1 MTSSATAS
9 PGRTP
14 YGPAAPPEPPDAH
27 DDPAAGSGTR
37 GPTPR
42 QRLRRDRTLL
52 LLCLPGIL
60 FFAVFCYLPLAGN
73 ITAFQDYQPY
83 LGFMHSLWVGP
94 DNFQAL
100 VQEPEFWTAVGN
112 TLQISAVQL
121 LLYFPAPILLAL
133 FLNSLVGTR
142 TRRLMQTVVYLPHFL
157 SWVVVVSFFQQM
169 FGGVGT
175 ISGVLNDHGV
185 HVGNIMNNPDTFML
199 LLTSESVWKDAGWG
213 AIIFLAAMA
222 SIDTG
227 LYESAAMDGAGWLR
241 RMWHVTLPGI
251 RPVMVMLL
259 ILRLGDI
266 LSVGFEQVLLQR
278 DMVGADAS
286 EVLDTYV
293 YFHGV
298 VDGDWGMST
307 AAGLMKGVIGF
318 VLIVLANKVAHRLGE
333 QGVYQ

>member
-1 MTSSATAS
+1 MTSPATTS
-9 PGRTP
+9 PGQAMPR
-14 YGPAAPPEPPDAH
+14 PADPPDARQ
-27 DDPAAGSGTR
+27 DSDTGSGTR
-37 GPTPR
+37 KPTIR

-52 LLCLPGIL
+52 LLCVPGIVY
-60 FFAVFCYLPLAGN
+60 FAVFFYLPLAGN

-83 LGFMHSLWVGP
+83 LGFMHSLWVGV

-100 VQEPEFWTAVGN
+100 VQEPEFWTAVWN

-133 FLNSLVGTR
+133 FLNSLISTR
-142 TRRLMQTVVYLPHFL
+142 TRRLMQTIVYLPHFL

-175 ISGVLNDHGV
+175 ISSVLNDHGV

-199 LLTSESVWKDAGWG
+199 LLTSESIWKDAGWG

-222 SIDTG
+222 SIDPG

-318 VLIVLANKVAHRLGE
+318 VLIVIANKVAHRLGE

>member
-1 MTSSATAS
+1 M
-9 PGRTP
+9 PR
-14 YGPAAPPEPPDAH
+14 PADPPDARQ
-27 DDPAAGSGTR
+27 DPDTGSGTR
-37 GPTPR
+37 KPTVR

-52 LLCLPGIL
+52 LLCVPGIL
-60 FFAVFCYLPLAGN
+60 YFAVFCYLPLAGN

-83 LGFMHSLWVGP
+83 LGFMHSLWVGV

-100 VQEPEFWTAVGN
+100 VQEPEFWTAVWN
-112 TLQISAVQL
+112 TLEISAVQL

-133 FLNSLVGTR
+133 FLNSLISSK
-142 TRRLMQTVVYLPHFL
+142 TRRLMQTIVYLPHFL

-175 ISGVLNDHGV
+175 ISSVLNDHGV
-185 HVGNIMNNPDTFML
+185 PVGNIMNNPDTFML
-199 LLTSESVWKDAGWG
+199 LLTSESIWKDAGWG

-222 SIDTG
+222 SIDPG

-318 VLIVLANKVAHRLGE
+318 VLIVIANKVAHRLGE